1 PVGRDGLVEIVK
13 PVCALVVCR
22 VEAVYRGRSEGTEER
37 LRVRA
42 VKTIQRGPGGGQR
55 LPSPRQHALPFAAAD
70 EEVLTADH
78 QRAVKLHARAGAVEQ
93 PGGAMRVDSHVNKA
107 ACKIPR
113 AGGRQYW
120 RCANRGK

>member
-1 PVGRDGLVEIVK
+1 RRVGDEVAAGLDELQAVQQRGRKLEDMLQTAAVKDDIVGFAPVGRDGLVEIVK

-78 QRAVKLHARAGAVEQ
+78 QRAVKLH
-93 PGGAMRVDSHVNKA
+93 
-107 ACKIPR
+107 
-113 AGGRQYW
+113 
-120 RCANRGK
+120 